1 MLHSKKIYLTFL
13 LIPTGL
19 CSYKYLIAQTRNQ
32 KQNESRKATKRPM
45 QNNNPTTNKEA
56 STEITTPSGLRYII
70 TQKAPEGTKKPVLG
84 AKVTVH
90 YTGYLDQ
97 NGQPGAKF
105 DSSVDRGTPFQ
116 FQIGIGMVIKGWDEG
131 VMGMSVGE
139 KRRLII
145 PSNLGYGARGAGAA
159 IPPHATLIFDVELLD
174 TK

>member
-1 MLHSKKIYLTFL
+1 MLHAKKISLTIL
-13 LIPTGL
+13 LILTGL
-19 CSYKYLIAQTRNQ
+19 CSSHYLVSYKTNQT
-32 KQNESRKATKRPM
+32 QNESRKATKRPM
-45 QNNNPTTNKEA
+45 ENNKTTTHQETNP
-56 STEITTPSGLRYII
+56 EITTPSGLRYII
-70 TQKAPEGTKKPVLG
+70 TQKAPEGAKKPIPG
-84 AKVTVH
+84 SKVTVH

-97 NGQPGAKF
+97 NGQPGAQF
-105 DSSVDRGTPFQ
+105 DSSVDRGKPFQ

-131 VMGMSVGE
+131 VMSMSVGE